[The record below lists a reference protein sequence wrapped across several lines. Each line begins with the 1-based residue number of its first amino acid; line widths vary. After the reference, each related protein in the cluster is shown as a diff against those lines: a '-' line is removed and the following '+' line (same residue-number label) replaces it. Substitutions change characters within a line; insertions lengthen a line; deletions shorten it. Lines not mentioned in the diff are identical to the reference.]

1 MPAAQRHQKNMKML
15 SCKDLDS
22 DIECDFTAED
32 ETDDGVIRKM
42 VEHAKREHPEK
53 IQEMMENM
61 SAEEIEDRFR
71 MEIKE
76 AW

>member
-1 MPAAQRHQKNMKML
+1 MPPRPRHLKNMKML
-15 SCKDLDS
+15 SCKDFDS
-22 DIECDFTAED
+22 DTECGFVAESD
-32 ETDDGVIRKM
+32 TDDGVIKKM
-42 VEHAKREHPEK
+42 MDHARREHPEK